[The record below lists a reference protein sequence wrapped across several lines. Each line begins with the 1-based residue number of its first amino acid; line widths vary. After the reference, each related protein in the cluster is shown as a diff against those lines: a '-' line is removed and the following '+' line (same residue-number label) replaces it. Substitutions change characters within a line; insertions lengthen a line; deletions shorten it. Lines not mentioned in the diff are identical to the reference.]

1 LKLLIDT
8 HAALWFLAGDTNLSA
23 VACGLIEDDTI
34 ERRLSAA
41 SVWEVAIKRG
51 TGRLAATADFH
62 ERMERQGVQGLSVTD
77 VHAAA
82 VADLPMHHRD
92 PFDRLLVAQA
102 MAEGMSILSAD
113 EILHKYDVP
122 VLW

>member
-8 HAALWFLAGDTNLSA
+8 HAALWFLEGDANLSA
-23 VACGLIEDDTI
+23 VAFDLIEDHTI

-51 TGRLAATADFH
+51 TGKLVATADFH
-62 ERMERQGVQGLSVTD
+62 ERMDRQGVRGLSVTD
-77 VHAAA
+77 AHAAA

-92 PFDRLLVAQA
+92 PFDRILVAQA
-102 MAEGMSILSAD
+102 MAEGMSILSND